1 MTLRGVRIMPFG
13 GLGEIG
19 MNALAIV
26 QGRDAILVDCGVSFA
41 DRAFGADVIHP
52 DFTDLQDLQV
62 RGVVITHGHEDHIG
76 AVPYFL
82 RRFDV
87 PVYGPSY
94 ALSLLSDRSREHEVM
109 FHADLQDVR
118 PRVPFKVGPFTV
130 EAVRVAHSTAEAN
143 ALAIETEAGIVFHTG
158 DFKFDDGADP
168 SSAVD
173 TARISDL
180 SRAGISLMLSDS
192 TNADREGSSG
202 SERTVATALSSI
214 IHAAKSA
221 VVVTLFAS
229 NVDRLDAL
237 GRIAQETGRRL
248 VLIGRSL
255 ERHLKVARRL
265 GLLGFP
271 SELLW
276 PEERIQE
283 LPRNKILALATGSQ
297 GEQNAG
303 LAKLSRDEIPDFVL
317 TEGDTVILSSRV
329 IPGHELEVQRII
341 GDLLRKGAEVRF
353 PPRDPDI
360 HVTGHACRDE
370 QRRMLELVAPA
381 SFIPVHG
388 AVHHLHAHAELARSA
403 GVSSVH
409 ILENGQSAH
418 LSNAAELSRGA
429 DFRVGKIFTWDTQE
443 VAPSV
448 LGERKALAHDGVA
461 MLSLSLAEDGAL
473 TGPPEIRVR
482 GVMME
487 PELAR
492 ARPGIVAEIE
502 ESVRSLPPPHSRE
515 RSAEAARLATRRAI
529 GKLTGHKPVVI
540 VATGAGEKSGAD
552 EKRGVS

>member
-1 MTLRGVRIMPFG
+1 MPFG

-52 DFTDLQDLQV
+52 DFTALMDFEV

-82 RRFDV
+82 RRFDA
-87 PVYGPSY
+87 PVYGPRY
-94 ALSLLSDRSREHEVM
+94 ALSLLSDRAREHEVLS
-109 FHADLQDVR
+109 HADLIDVSTR
-118 PRVPFKVGPFTV
+118 APFKVGPFTV
-130 EAVRVAHSTAEAN
+130 EAIRVAHSTADAT
-143 ALAIETEAGIVFHTG
+143 ALAIETEAGIIFHTG
-158 DFKFDDGADP
+158 DFKFDDDADP
-168 SSAVD
+168 SAAVD
-173 TARISDL
+173 TARIAEL

-214 IHAAKSA
+214 IHEAKGA

-237 GRIAQETGRRL
+237 GRIAHETGRRL
-248 VLIGRSL
+248 VLVGRSM

-271 SELLW
+271 AELLW
-276 PEERIQE
+276 PEQRIRE
-283 LPRNKILALATGSQ
+283 LRRDQILALATGSQ

-303 LAKLSRDEIPDFVL
+303 LAKLARDEVPGLSLGD
-317 TEGDTVILSSRV
+317 GDTVILSSRV

-341 GDLLRKGAEVRF
+341 GDFLRKGAHVRF
-353 PPRDPDI
+353 PQRDPDI
-360 HVTGHACRDE
+360 HVSGHACRDE

-388 AVHHLHAHAELARSA
+388 ALHHLHAHAELARDA
-403 GVSSVH
+403 GVSQIQ
-409 ILENGQSAH
+409 ILENGESAH
-418 LSNAAELSRGA
+418 LSPSAELARDAS
-429 DFRVGKIFTWDTQE
+429 FRVGKVFTWDKRE

-448 LGERKALAHDGVA
+448 IGERKALAQDGVA
-461 MLSLSLAEDGAL
+461 MVSLPLGNDGAL
-473 TGPPEIRVR
+473 LGTPQLFAR

-492 ARPGIVAEIE
+492 ARPEVVVEIE
-502 ESVRSLPPPHSRE
+502 DSVRAVPPPGTRE
-515 RSAEAARLATRRAI
+515 RSAEAARLATRRVL
-529 GKLTGHKPVVI
+529 GKLTGHKPVVVI
-540 VATGAGEKSGAD
+540 ATTPGTRENDALRHPRPGGGKA
-552 EKRGVS
+552 